1 MKRKIV
7 ITYIISA
14 IILSAVVGL
23 VALILAR
30 AGMKESVIKA
40 IVDVVSTISGSI
52 WLTFLLS
59 RIISR
64 DFEIVY
70 DSHRI
75 SRLLLTSM
83 IFIMA
88 RILGMLLDKMINV
101 TLIAVILTLLIDV
114 LAVFIIILQIKQERT

>member
-30 AGMKESVIKA
+30 AGMKESVIKV

-83 IFIMA
+83 IFIME

-101 TLIAVILTLLIDV
+101 TLIAVILPLLIDV

>member
-101 TLIAVILTLLIDV
+101 TLIAVILPLLIDV

>member
-88 RILGMLLDKMINV
+88 RILGMLLDNMINV

>member
-64 DFEIVY
+64 DFEAVY
-70 DSHRI
+70 DRHRVP
-75 SRLLLTSM
+75 RLLLISM
-83 IFIMA
+83 I
-88 RILGMLLDKMINV
+88 LLW
-101 TLIAVILTLLIDV
+101 
-114 LAVFIIILQIKQERT
+114 QESEGCYWIR